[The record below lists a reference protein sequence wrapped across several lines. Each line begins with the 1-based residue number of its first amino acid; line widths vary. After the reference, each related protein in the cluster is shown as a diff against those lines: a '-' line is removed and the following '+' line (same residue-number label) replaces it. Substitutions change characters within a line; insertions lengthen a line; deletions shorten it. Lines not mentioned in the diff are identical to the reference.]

1 MWIAGA
7 VLLAILVA
15 EAVYVLSTGLEKSA
29 TVMDEPEAPVVEA
42 LHVEGTRLV
51 DTQGRPVVMRGISI
65 GWHNLWPRF
74 YNSQAVVRLHE
85 DWGCRLFRA
94 AIGADDLDEMLNG
107 TTYHPGYITDPEG
120 ALQKLFAVVDGAIS
134 CGAYII
140 VDWHSHKLH
149 LEEATEF
156 FTAVAER
163 YKGVPNVIYELYNEP
178 VDDNW
183 ADLKAYAESLIGND
197 HLHRS
202 FAPSH
207 PDGMPA
213 LGPGDRGACRR
224 PHHFVRQCDVHD
236 AFLCRNA
243 QGVAEGGYG
252 RGPGRRPAG
261 VHLGVRVDDGQR
273 RRAAR
278 SRVLEGLERVGR
290 SPRAQHRPLVVLGQG
305 RVLLDADSRGFVRGT
320 LAGRGHKAL
329 GADSPGLRQIVFS
342 KSETF
347 FSRKFHFFVRIV
359 LTLAV

>member
-7 VLLAILVA
+7 VLLAILIA

-29 TVMDEPEAPVVEA
+29 TVMDEPEAPAVEA

-94 AIGADDLDEMLNG
+94 AVGAD
-107 TTYHPGYITDPEG
+107 
-120 ALQKLFAVVDGAIS
+120 VS

-178 VDDNW
+178 VDDSW
-183 ADLKAYAESLIGND
+183 ADLKAYAESLIGTITSID
-197 HLHRS
+197 
-202 FAPSH
+202 PSH
-207 PDGMPA
+207 PLILMGCPRWDQAIGEPAADPITSYDNVMYTMHFYAGTHKEWLREATDAALDAGLPVFISECASMTASGDGPLDLESWKDWSEWA
-213 LGPGDRGACRR
+213 
-224 PHHFVRQCDVHD
+224 
-236 AFLCRNA
+236 
-243 QGVAEGGYG
+243 
-252 RGPGRRPAG
+252 
-261 VHLGVRVDDGQR
+261 
-273 RRAAR
+273 AAR
-278 SRVLEGLERVGR
+278 GLN
-290 SPRAQHRPLVVLGQG
+290 
-305 RVLLDADSRGFVRGT
+305 
-320 LAGRGHKAL
+320 
-329 GADSPGLRQIVFS
+329 
-342 KSETF
+342 
-347 FSRKFHFFVRIV
+347 IV
-359 LTLAV
+359 LWSFSDKDESCSMLTPEASSEGPWPDGVIKPWGLIARDFVK